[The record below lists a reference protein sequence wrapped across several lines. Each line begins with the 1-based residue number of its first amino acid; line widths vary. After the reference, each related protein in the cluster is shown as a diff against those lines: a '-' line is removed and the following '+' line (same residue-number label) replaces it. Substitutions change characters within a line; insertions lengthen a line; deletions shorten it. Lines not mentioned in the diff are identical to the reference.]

1 MLPLRSALRSR
12 TSLLLRSNAPF
23 LATSSIARTLRTTPL
38 VARGDKKWVNQQPL
52 EAARPGD
59 KKLKGDEVITKGGTT
74 LDDHTVPANDDQV
87 ADIMSDDQSVAV
99 DADLLAIDPED
110 MPSERNP
117 PWAEDDAFD
126 VYADLA
132 KANGLEPDSHAESSM
147 PPSEYVEDSMASFE
161 EDVHSAQ
168 KSSSSS
174 SSSAST
180 SAQPAPSISSSSRG
194 EDSASSNTSNGNS
207 SSGNNAASSSGG
219 SGNNNDGNGNSG
231 SGNGDAPPP
240 PPKTGKEVAKLSIPD
255 EYPQVL
261 ALPITRRPLFPG
273 ESRRAVFSL
282 TVEVADG
289 LRP

>member
-1 MLPLRSALRSR
+1 M
-12 TSLLLRSNAPF
+12 
-23 LATSSIARTLRTTPL
+23 
-38 VARGDKKWVNQQPL
+38 
-52 EAARPGD
+52 
-59 KKLKGDEVITKGGTT
+59 
-74 LDDHTVPANDDQV
+74 DDHTVPANDDQV

-180 SAQPAPSISSSSRG
+180 SARPAPSISSSSRG

-273 ESRRAVFSL
+273 ESRRAVFHWRSS
-282 TVEVADG
+282 
-289 LRP
+289 R